1 MKALFLKFN
10 RWIRGNEGNETALH
24 FLICAFVMF
33 FIINLCKIIGFNL
46 HIIPQ
51 LFLPFAIG
59 YLWEYAGNQ
68 LEGKK
73 IDKWDI
79 IKTIAGGYVAV
90 MLEYFA

>member
-1 MKALFLKFN
+1 MKDLFLKFN

-33 FIINLCKIIGFNL
+33 FIINLCKIIGFHL

-51 LFLPFAIG
+51 LFLPFAIA

-79 IKTIAGGYVAV
+79 IKTIAGGYIAV
-90 MLEYFA
+90 LLEYFT